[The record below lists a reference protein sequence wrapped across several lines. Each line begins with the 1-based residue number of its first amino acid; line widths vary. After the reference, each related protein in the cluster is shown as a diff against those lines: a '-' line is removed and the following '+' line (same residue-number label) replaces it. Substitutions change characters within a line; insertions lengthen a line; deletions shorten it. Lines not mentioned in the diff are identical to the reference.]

1 MELYF
6 KEEITLVTLQN
17 TPASPVF
24 VGRILS
30 TLAEQQVNID
40 MISQEP
46 PQGEHSSLSFTI
58 SDDDMMKILVMTGA
72 LREEYPEMK
81 PVVSSG
87 NCKITL
93 FDESMRTRPGVAAK
107 FFEAIVAAEPDV
119 RIITTS
125 EVEISILVTK
135 AHAQRALED
144 IRSAFG
150 A

>member
-6 KEEITLVTLQN
+6 KEEITLVILQN
-17 TPASPVF
+17 TPASPSF
-24 VGRILS
+24 IGGILS
-30 TLAEQQVNID
+30 SLAKENVNID

-46 PQGEHSSLSFTI
+46 PQGEHSNLSFTI
-58 SDDDMMKILVMTGA
+58 SDDDLVKILVMTGA
-72 LREEYPEMK
+72 LREEYPAMK

-107 FFEAIVAAEPDV
+107 FFEAIAASDPDV

-135 AHAQRALED
+135 AQAQRALD
-144 IRSAFG
+144 AIRRAFG